1 MEFNPALATELLT
14 RFIREETNKAGLA
27 SVVLGLSG
35 GIDSALAAFL
45 AARALGPEHVYAV
58 MLPYR
63 TSSRESLRDAE
74 SIAAELGLSAVT
86 IDITPMVDAYFDSA
100 NCADESPEAA
110 RLRKGNVIARARM
123 IALYD
128 VSSIKRALVLGTSN
142 KTELLLGYGTIYG
155 DMASA
160 LNPLGD
166 LYKTEVRQLSRFIG
180 VPDRVIDKT
189 PTADL
194 WPGQSDEDELGF
206 SYEEVD
212 QLLTQLV
219 DRRMHPAQLVEMGF
233 RQELVDKVIER
244 IRRQQFKRRT
254 PIIAKISSRTVGVD
268 FRYLR
273 DWGA

>member
-35 GIDSALAAFL
+35 GIDSALAASL
-45 AARALGPEHVYAV
+45 AVRALGPEHVYAV

-74 SIAAELGLSAVT
+74 SIAAELGMPAFT
-86 IDITPMVDAYFDSA
+86 IDVSAMVDAYFDSA

-128 VSSIKRALVLGTSN
+128 VSSMKRALVLGTSN

-212 QLLTQLV
+212 QILTQLV
-219 DRRMHPAQLVEMGF
+219 DRRVHPAQLVEMGF

-273 DWGA
+273 DWGT

>member
-1 MEFNPALATELLT
+1 MEFNAALATEVLT
-14 RFIREETNKAGLA
+14 RFIREETRKVGIK

-35 GIDSALAAFL
+35 GVDSALAAHL
-45 AARALGPEHVYAV
+45 AVRAVGRDHVCAV
-58 MLPYR
+58 MLPYK
-63 TSSRESLRDAE
+63 TSSPESLSDAE
-74 SIAAELGLSAVT
+74 IVAEELGLRALT
-86 IDITPMVDAYFDSA
+86 IDITPMVDAYFD
-100 NCADESPEAA
+100 AA
-110 RLRKGNVIARARM
+110 ARAGDSLDAERLRKGNVIARARM

-128 VSSIKRALVLGTSN
+128 VSATKNALVLGTSN

-160 LNPLGD
+160 INPLGD

-180 VPDRVIDKT
+180 VPNRIIDKT

-206 SYEEVD
+206 TYDEVD

-219 DRRMHPAQLVEMGF
+219 DRRVPPAQLVEQGF
-233 RQELVDKVIER
+233 RRELVEKVVER

-254 PIIAKISSRTVGVD
+254 PIIAKISSRTVSVD

-273 DWGA
+273 DWGS